1 MGPFGPS
8 ARLGTGRDYSRGV
21 AEPAPLRGVNT
32 TVGGQRATPACL
44 VCEHCDGVYRGR
56 AVGSDAVLRCR
67 RCGAVLARGHGLS
80 LDGQLA
86 LTLGALLTFLIGSL
100 SPIVTLELRGIHT
113 EASLLHAA
121 WLTWQDGAH
130 LVAAL
135 SVATAFVLPLGV
147 ILLRLWVLVPLVSG
161 RPVSALAPVMRLLR
175 WMLRWSMV
183 EVFMLG
189 VLVAVVRSAGVTNV
203 VLGAGIFAYT
213 ALTVLLTALDAA
225 GLQAL
230 WQAAAERRR

>member
-1 MGPFGPS
+1 MQGIP
-8 ARLGTGRDYSRGV
+8 AAAGV
-21 AEPAPLRGVNT
+21 PPIAPVF
-32 TVGGQRATPACL
+32 L
-44 VCEHCDGVYRGR
+44 VCEHCDAVHRGHT
-56 AVGSDAVLRCR
+56 VGRDALLRCR
-67 RCGAVLARGHGLS
+67 RCGAVLARGHGLP

-113 EASLLHAA
+113 EASLLQAT

-130 LVAAL
+130 LVAVL
-135 SVATAFVLPLGV
+135 SAATAFVFPLGV
-147 ILLRLWVLVPLVSG
+147 ILLRLWVLLPLVLR
-161 RPVSALAPVMRLLR
+161 RPVPALAPVMRLLR
-175 WMLRWSMV
+175 WLLRWSMV

-230 WQAAAERRR
+230 WQAATERRG